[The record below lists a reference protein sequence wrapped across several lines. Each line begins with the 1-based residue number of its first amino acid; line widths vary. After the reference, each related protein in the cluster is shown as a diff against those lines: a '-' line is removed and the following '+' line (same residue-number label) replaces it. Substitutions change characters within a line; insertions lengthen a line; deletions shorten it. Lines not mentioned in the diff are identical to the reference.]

1 MAALLLSLAAPV
13 AHADAPSPD
22 IASAPL
28 TPLREAHNASEH
40 TRSPVSVLTPPP
52 GSLCPQFWGLGVLA
66 GFTVTEM
73 VTVDKLMW
81 RESRC
86 QPAAWNK
93 QDPGTGSR
101 GLVQINSSWH
111 GWLKRQGIIRD
122 ITDLFDPET
131 NLWAARAVYEY
142 GVGRYGWGFY
152 PWALKP

>member
-13 AHADAPSPD
+13 ALADAPSPN

-28 TPLREAHNASEH
+28 TPLREAYNASERP
-40 TRSPVSVLTPPP
+40 RSPVSVLTPPV

-66 GFTVTEM
+66 GFTVEEM

-86 QPAAWNK
+86 QPAAWNRD
-93 QDPGTGSR
+93 DPNGGSR
-101 GLVQINSSWH
+101 CAMQVNGSWTR
-111 GWLKRQGIIRD
+111 WLRDKRILD
-122 ITDLFDPET
+122 IPADLFAPAVCMA
-131 NLWAARAVYEY
+131 AARAIFEY
-142 GVGRYGWGFY
+142 GVDKHGWGWY